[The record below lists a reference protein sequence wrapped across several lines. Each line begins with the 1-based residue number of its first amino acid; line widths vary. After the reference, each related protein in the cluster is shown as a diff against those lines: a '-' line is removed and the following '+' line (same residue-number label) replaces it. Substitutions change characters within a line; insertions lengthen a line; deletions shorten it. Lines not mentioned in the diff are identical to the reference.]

1 MEMKNSCRSRWWWGL
16 NPVWFLLKALSLQ
29 SPCPPS
35 FPSLFPVLVD
45 PCMVC
50 FPQHHCTICL
60 PSLSVL
66 VPGATVAMAANTFI
80 KQPTRGWLL
89 GGYCCFSFYVP
100 KMHSFSV
107 LIPFVFL
114 LPLHILPI
122 SWIVLETQSFLC
134 CSWSSRVNLGV
145 QELCIFT
152 CECA

>member
-16 NPVWFLLKALSLQ
+16 NPVWFLLKALSSLQ
-29 SPCPPS
+29 SPCLPS

-107 LIPFVFL
+107 
-114 LPLHILPI
+114 
-122 SWIVLETQSFLC
+122 TDT
-134 CSWSSRVNLGV
+134 
-145 QELCIFT
+145 LCISSSPSYSTHSLDCIRNPVIPVLQLEQQSQLGGSGALHFHM
-152 CECA
+152 